1 MIQLFRF
8 AANVLQALLWK
19 HNRAARLESL
29 AYAKQAWLD
38 AEQAGFWTAWL
49 RDVFDLR
56 TANDFGLAI
65 WARILGVRL
74 ALPLGASDPD
84 KATWGFGPFRR
95 NFERGNFGRIGDGT
109 SRLTTEERRMVLR
122 MRYFQ
127 LVGRCTIP
135 DINHALRT
143 VFGEGRAYVLDPL
156 NMEFITYVFTYNP
169 GQRLLDVLLDTGVL
183 PRPSAVGIRMVVSGR
198 RSFGFGPYNLNF
210 NRGGFGA

>member
-1 MIQLFRF
+1 MIQVFRF
-8 AANVLQALLWK
+8 AVDVTQALLWK
-19 HNRAARLESL
+19 HNRARRLEAL
-29 AYAKQAWLD
+29 ALAKQSWLD
-38 AEQAGFWTAWL
+38 QQHAGFWSAWL

-56 TANDFGLAI
+56 TANDFGTAI

-74 ALPLGASDPD
+74 ALPLSGSHPD
-84 KATWGFGPFRR
+84 KATWGFGPSRR
-95 NFERGNFGRIGDGT
+95 NFERGNFGRIGNST
-109 SRLTTEERRMVLR
+109 SRLTTEERRLVLR

-183 PRPSAVGIRMVVSGR
+183 PRPSTVGVRVVVSGK
-198 RSFGFGPYNLNF
+198 RSFGFGPHALNF
-210 NRGGFGA
+210 TRGGFGE